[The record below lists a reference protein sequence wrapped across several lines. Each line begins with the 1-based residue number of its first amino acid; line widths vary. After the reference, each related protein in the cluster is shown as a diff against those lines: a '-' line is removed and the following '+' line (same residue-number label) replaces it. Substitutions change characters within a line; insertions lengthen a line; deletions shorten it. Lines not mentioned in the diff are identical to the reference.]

1 MDETT
6 ATDAGR
12 GTGQGTGTPHGLT
25 AQAFE
30 VTRRLASAGGS
41 VVGATPPP
49 LRHALATLAR
59 SVDQLPSVAAQVDV
73 LQQEVHA
80 QRLGLQAV
88 QAELAALDSQLAVL
102 ERSLAPVAAWN
113 HQTTRLRLSLADALE
128 HLPDGHDDDRDRDYD
143 QH

>member
-6 ATDAGR
+6 AQDPGWGIGMA
-12 GTGQGTGTPHGLT
+12 
-25 AQAFE
+25 
-30 VTRRLASAGGS
+30 RRLASAGGS
-41 VVGATPPP
+41 VVGVTPQP
-49 LRHALATLAR
+49 LRHALATMAR

-73 LQQEVHA
+73 LLQEVHA

-102 ERSLAPVAAWN
+102 EHSLAPVAAWG
-113 HQTTRLRLSLADALE
+113 HQTSRLRTSLADALE
-128 HLPDGHDDDRDRDYD
+128 QLPDDRDRDYD